1 MTQEERTVT
10 VIPFTSTTRV
20 PATRANVPD
29 RAVYTVAEVARLLA
43 VSLGSA
49 YALVRDGTIPAK
61 KIGGRWVI
69 PKVRFHTWLNDQA
82 DEPEPAVPAA
92 RDPYATASG
101 RRR

>member
-1 MTQEERTVT
+1 VT

-20 PATRANVPD
+20 PATRANVQD
-29 RAVYTVAEVARLLA
+29 RAVYTVAEAARLLA
-43 VSLGSA
+43 ISLGSA

-69 PKVRFHTWLNDQA
+69 PKIRFHTWLDGQA
-82 DEPEPAVPAA
+82 DEPESVVPAN